1 MKPKRSLSAHNA
13 QINQIYSYYGSPL
26 KNDQWE
32 VTALNPNGSYDLKRP
47 FDGMESKGYP
57 GDMGLF
63 TLEQDIPNTEQF
75 LGWIGIDEN
84 GDPVRPVKSSAYF
97 ASPNKQKLP
106 PRIYTTPQRAKQ
118 YHGAVDAREVFM
130 K

>member
-1 MKPKRSLSAHNA
+1 MKTKRSLSANNA
-13 QINQIYSYYGSPL
+13 QIGQTYSYYGSPL
-26 KNDQWE
+26 KEDQWE
-32 VTALNPNGSYDLKRP
+32 VISINSDGSYDLKRP
-47 FDGMESKGYP
+47 FDGMESKEYP

-84 GDPVRPVKSSAYF
+84 GDPVRPVKSGDWSRKSY
-97 ASPNKQKLP
+97 NLP

-118 YHGAVDAREVFM
+118 YHGAVDVRKVFL